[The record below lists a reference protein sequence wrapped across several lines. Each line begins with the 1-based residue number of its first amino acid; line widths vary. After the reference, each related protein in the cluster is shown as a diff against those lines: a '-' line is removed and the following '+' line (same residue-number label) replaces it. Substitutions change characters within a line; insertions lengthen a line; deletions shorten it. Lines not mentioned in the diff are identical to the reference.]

1 MTWSSNDTS
10 IDRQSLFDSI
20 TYNLTEIVQHVY
32 IEFLNKDENQQ
43 KGKFIDLKSNPDSFK
58 EKTHRNF
65 GRCYTFHPE
74 IKIRELGVAYVQAKL

>member
-32 IEFLNKDENQQ
+32 IEFLSEDENQQ
-43 KGKFIDLKSNPDSFK
+43 KGKFIDLKNNLDSVK
-58 EKTHRNF
+58 EKMHRNF

-74 IKIRELGVAYVQAKL
+74 IQIRELGVAYVQAKL

>member
-1 MTWSSNDTS
+1 MDQ
-10 IDRQSLFDSI
+10 QSLFDSI

-32 IEFLNKDENQQ
+32 IQFLNEDENQQ
-43 KGKFIDLKSNPDSFK
+43 KGKFIDLTNNPDSFK

-74 IKIRELGVAYVQAKL
+74 YQIRKLGVAYVQAKL